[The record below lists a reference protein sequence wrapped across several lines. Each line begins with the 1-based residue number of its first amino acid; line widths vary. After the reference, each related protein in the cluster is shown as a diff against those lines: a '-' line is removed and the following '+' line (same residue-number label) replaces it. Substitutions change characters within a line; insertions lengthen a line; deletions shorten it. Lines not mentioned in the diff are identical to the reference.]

1 MKTII
6 IDNLEVWPQDLG
18 EMTWDEAQMEVLN
31 LGPGWRLPT
40 VEEFNEILWPNR
52 EKMPNINLY
61 SNYWSSKE
69 AQTYPGAWYFSFAS
83 RYVNNSDMHDG
94 RLVRPVR
101 DLTYDT
107 IINQLLKD
115 F

>member
-1 MKTII
+1 METLII
-6 IDNLEVWPQDLG
+6 ENLEVWPQDLG
-18 EMTWDEAQMEVLN
+18 EMTWNEAQMEVIN
-31 LGPGWRLPT
+31 LCPGWRLPT
-40 VEEFNEILWPNR
+40 VDEFVDILWPAKG
-52 EKMPNINLY
+52 KMPNINIH

-83 RYVNNSDMHDG
+83 GYVNHNEVHNR

-107 IINQLLKD
+107 IINRLLKD